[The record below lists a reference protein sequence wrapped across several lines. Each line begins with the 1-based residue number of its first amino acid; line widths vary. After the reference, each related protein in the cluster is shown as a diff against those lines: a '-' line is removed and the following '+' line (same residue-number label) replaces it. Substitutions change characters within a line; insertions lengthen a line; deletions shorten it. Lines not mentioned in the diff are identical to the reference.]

1 MWESGSNVKIRNQ
14 LNCEK
19 GSRSAI
25 EKVSKW
31 IPTLLWN
38 LRILCGP
45 ERRRNANANFECTTI
60 NIRKSVAAS
69 PPWERS
75 SNCFAPEDGREL
87 LYGAFKAN
95 TSTGHE
101 QFRKT
106 DTERSSVRVR
116 GFAIWILSSTYL
128 ESQLR
133 YDEQRHFNIHFEILQ
148 SNKKLHPSFNFFR
161 CRFNCCPRC
170 INRNVMTQSSL
181 LLSVLLS
188 RKR

>member
-1 MWESGSNVKIRNQ
+1 MLKSETNWIVKRDRDPPSKRFPNEFRHY
-14 LNCEK
+14 CEIYEFYVV
-19 GSRSAI
+19 RSVVEMRMQISSARPLTY
-25 EKVSKW
+25 VS
-31 IPTLLWN
+31 PL
-38 LRILCGP
+38 
-45 ERRRNANANFECTTI
+45 RRRRHERDPLIVSLRRTD
-60 NIRKSVAAS
+60 AS
-69 PPWERS
+69 
-75 SNCFAPEDGREL
+75 FYMEL
-87 LYGAFKAN
+87 LKQTHQRD
-95 TSTGHE
+95 TSNFAKRTRNG
-101 QFRKT
+101 RLYA
-106 DTERSSVRVR
+106 SG